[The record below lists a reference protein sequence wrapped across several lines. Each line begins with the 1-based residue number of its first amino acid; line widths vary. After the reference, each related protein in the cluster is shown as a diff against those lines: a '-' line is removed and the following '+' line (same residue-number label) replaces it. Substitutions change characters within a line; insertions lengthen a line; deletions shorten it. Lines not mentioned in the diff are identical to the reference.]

1 MLFRSCVGNT
11 EQHLAQLGL
20 GDVKTFSQALFALTQ
35 FTATRLQVFGGRNI
49 TISASLTNLLRQLV
63 HLSTNSVALDSDVTQ
78 LFVESDRRVELMQ
91 HFRVATA
98 GQSSAHRFRIV
109 AEKSD
114 VDHRTPRLPVS
125 LWLHRG
131 QFLMGSLVIVNV
143 EAGNPYNR
151 IDRAERTLVV
161 EDLCVRYGDLI
172 AVDSV
177 SFSARAGEVTA
188 VLGPNGAGKTSTIEV
203 CEGLRKRTSGRVS
216 VLGLDPQHEQRA
228 LASQM
233 GIMLQEGGIYPSAR
247 PIDVVR
253 QYCGLYSTD
262 TVDRPDELLERVG
275 LSERRRTPWRR
286 LSGGEKQRLS
296 LALAL
301 TGQPAIIFL
310 DEPTSGVDVNGRTM
324 IRDIIRD
331 LADMGCAVILAT
343 HELDEAEKVCE
354 IGRAHV

>member
-1 MLFRSCVGNT
+1 
-11 EQHLAQLGL
+11 
-20 GDVKTFSQALFALTQ
+20 
-35 FTATRLQVFGGRNI
+35 
-49 TISASLTNLLRQLV
+49 
-63 HLSTNSVALDSDVTQ
+63 
-78 LFVESDRRVELMQ
+78 
-91 HFRVATA
+91 
-98 GQSSAHRFRIV
+98 
-109 AEKSD
+109 
-114 VDHRTPRLPVS
+114 
-125 LWLHRG
+125 
-131 QFLMGSLVIVNV
+131 
-143 EAGNPYNR
+143 
-151 IDRAERTLVV
+151 
-161 EDLCVRYGDLI
+161 
-172 AVDSV
+172 
-177 SFSARAGEVTA
+177 VTA

-228 LASQM
+228 LAGQM

-301 TGQPAIIFL
+301 TGQPAIVFL

-324 IRDIIRD
+324 IRGIIRD
-331 LADMGCAVILAT
+331 LADMGCTVILAT
-343 HELDEAEKVCE
+343 HELDEAEKVCDRVVIFDKGRVLVDGNLDDVRRARQAVRLRTARPLDLDAMPE
-354 IGRAHV
+354 NLAGWLVEDAPGTYSIEDAPQGLIGALAVWLSEHGIDVVELRAGLNSLEDVFKKLTEGDS